1 MLNQTQYTKCVCVRE
16 SEQWFLLILTILL
29 LAKSALLFWMFLFIM
44 NVLLPLSSIC
54 SWRWV
59 IHIIDFYPLSLFQA
73 IAVGYAIMTTRSVHL
88 NWHIRALRV
97 LPIFLLP
104 VLFFIIYSAFRSYT
118 KMRKYFLVLFVMT
131 IPQGLLSIIIW
142 NLLPRQTNLRC
153 GWNRLFDFTFGLCYL
168 LFIMLEF
175 IM

>member
-1 MLNQTQYTKCVCVRE
+1 ML
-16 SEQWFLLILTILL
+16 
-29 LAKSALLFWMFLFIM
+29 LFIM
-44 NVLLPLSSIC
+44 NVLLPLSSPC

-73 IAVGYAIMTTRSVHL
+73 IAVGYAIMTTRSLDL

-131 IPQGLLSIIIW
+131 NRKVIVSIKIW
-142 NLLPRQTNLRC
+142 NLLPIQTNLHC
-153 GWNRLFDFTFGLCYL
+153 DWNRLRIFDFTFDLCYL
-168 LFIMLEF
+168 LVLMIEF
-175 IM
+175 II